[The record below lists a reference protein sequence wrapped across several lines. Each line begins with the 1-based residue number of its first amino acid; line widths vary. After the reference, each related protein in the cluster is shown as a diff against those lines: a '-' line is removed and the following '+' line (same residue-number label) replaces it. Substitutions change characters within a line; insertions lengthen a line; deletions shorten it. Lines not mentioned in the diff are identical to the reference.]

1 MTEISKISSSLPQEI
16 VPEEVALEET
26 PGAISPEDEMSN
38 SPFAQMFRGG
48 ATKEELRHFINN
60 CLYTII
66 QECKRAQASAKR
78 ASRRFLADVTGKRY
92 D

>member
-1 MTEISKISSSLPQEI
+1 MSEINNLPPLVPQTITPPEVSLESVEVSS
-16 VPEEVALEET
+16 
-26 PGAISPEDEMSN
+26 GDELSN

-60 CLYTII
+60 CLYAII
-66 QECKRAQASAKR
+66 QECKRADAAAKR
-78 ASRRFLADVTGKRY
+78 SSRRFLCSVTGRRY

>member
-1 MTEISKISSSLPQEI
+1 MPEISSLPPLAPQTQ
-16 VPEEVALEET
+16 VPPEVSLE
-26 PGAISPEDEMSN
+26 SPAVSSEDELSN

-66 QECKRAQASAKR
+66 QECKRADAAAKR
-78 ASRRFLADVTGKRY
+78 AARRYLCDVTGRRY

>member
-1 MTEISKISSSLPQEI
+1 MPEISS
-16 VPEEVALEET
+16 
-26 PGAISPEDEMSN
+26 ISPLSPQTVSHPEVTLESPAVSPDDEISN
-38 SPFAQMFRGG
+38 SPFSQMFRGG

-66 QECKRAQASAKR
+66 QECKRADAAAKR
-78 ASRRFLADVTGKRY
+78 ASRRYLCAVTGRRY